1 MKRKHILLLV
11 LSPLLLFVLLYG
23 GGYIA
28 QFIYNYDTWQ
38 QTGATPGDGTA
49 PAFPSLDIGDCFAA
63 VVKIPYGLY
72 GTFIFLILIGL
83 LILLVMRMG
92 LSGGGTKDHERN
104 LTYSNEGTY
113 GTAGFMTEQ
122 EMQDVLEVVSD
133 IKKSDGI
140 ILGQYEGKVVCLP
153 RDTRFNRNFAVYGS
167 SGSQKSRA
175 FVRNVVFQSV
185 RRGDSL
191 ILTDPKS
198 ELYESMSQYLRDS
211 GYTVRVFNLVNPA
224 HSDSWNC
231 LREINGEEMMAQ
243 IFADTIIRNTSAE
256 RGDHFWDSSEM
267 NLLKALCLYVD
278 QGYPDKDKYIGEVIK
293 LLTLKTGKELDAI
306 FELLPLD
313 HPAKAPYQLY
323 HQAPE
328 QVRTSVIT
336 GLGIRLQIFQSKLMR
351 EITRYNEIDLTLPGR
366 ERCAYFCIIS
376 DQDTAFNCLSSLF
389 FSFLFIKLVRFAD
402 QECPEGKLPVA
413 VNIVGDEWP
422 NVGTV
427 QDFTRKISTIR
438 SRNINMMGVIFQNVA
453 QLQNRY
459 PNDEWQE
466 ILGNCDT
473 QIFLGATDEVTA
485 KLVSNRTGETSIDVS
500 SQAKMLGTWRI
511 SDYTPQYRET
521 RSVGRRKL
529 LTMDEVLRMPITQ
542 ELVIL
547 RGQKVLRLEKYDYT
561 LHPEA
566 KKLRPA
572 KASEHIPEWYKHRD
586 TASTP
591 TPEPTSKRSVKR
603 QPSTKAERKS
613 AGDTNPSVVPSDK
626 KSILS

>member
-1 MKRKHILLLV
+1 MKRKRILLLV
-11 LSPLLLFVLLYG
+11 LSPLLLFILLYG

-49 PAFPSLDIGDCFAA
+49 PAFPSPDIGDCFAA

-72 GTFIFLILIGL
+72 GIFVFLILIVFL
-83 LILLVMRMG
+83 VFLVMRMG
-92 LSGGGTKDHERN
+92 LSGGGTKDPERN
-104 LTYSNEGTY
+104 LTYSNQGTY
-113 GTAGFMTEQ
+113 GTAGFMTEE
-122 EMQDVLEVVSD
+122 EMDGVLEVVSD
-133 IKKSDGI
+133 VKKSDGI

-185 RRGDSL
+185 KRGDSL

-211 GYTVRVFNLVNPA
+211 GYIVRVFNLVNPA

-243 IFADTIIRNTSAE
+243 IFADTIIRNTSSE
-256 RGDHFWDSSEM
+256 HGDHFWNSSEM

-278 QGYPDKDKYIGEVIK
+278 QGYPDKDKHIGEVIK
-293 LLTLKTGKELDAI
+293 LLTLKTGKELDAV

-328 QVRTSVIT
+328 QVRTSIIT

-376 DQDTAFNCLSSLF
+376 DQDTAFDCLSSLF

-422 NVGTV
+422 NIGTV

-459 PNDEWQE
+459 PNGEWQE

-485 KLVSNRTGETSIDVS
+485 KLVSDRTGETSIDVS

-529 LTMDEVLRMPITQ
+529 LTMDEVLRLPITQ

-561 LHPEA
+561 LHPDA

-586 TASTP
+586 TASSP
-591 TPEPTSKRSVKR
+591 APEPTSKRSAKR